1 MTRIAEGDP
10 MPGEARKIPF
20 TAAQRATIRATALL
34 MLAVGAIML
43 FTSVVKIIALLP
55 MIELLGLMPLI
66 FGVQWLDALIELA
79 FAVCPVRRRPGA
91 ALGRPRRHRRR
102 APARAAGAVRGLRD
116 QGGAAAARR
125 RRRDL
130 RDRRR
135 PPAEVARSP
144 AAALTRPPVEL
155 DLLPGAPR
163 SRRPCSRRRPSV
175 GAWH

>member
-1 MTRIAEGDP
+1 

-79 FAVCPVRRRPGA
+79 FAVCLFVA
-91 ALGRPRRHRRR
+91 AL
-102 APARAAGAVRGLRD
+102 ALLSVARAGTVDALLRGLR
-116 QGGAAAARR
+116 R
-125 RRRDL
+125 
-130 RDRRR
+130 
-135 PPAEVARSP
+135 
-144 AAALTRPPVEL
+144 
-155 DLLPGAPR
+155 
-163 SRRPCSRRRPSV
+163 C
-175 GAWH
+175 AWST

>member
-1 MTRIAEGDP
+1 

-79 FAVCPVRRRPGA
+79 FAVCLFVA
-91 ALGRPRRHRRR
+91 AL
-102 APARAAGAVRGLRD
+102 ALLSVARAGTVDALLRGLRALCVVYVIKAALLLL
-116 QGGAAAARR
+116 AAAAVIFAIVGV
-125 RRRDL
+125 
-130 RDRRR
+130 
-135 PPAEVARSP
+135 P
-144 AAALTRPPVEL
+144 
-155 DLLPGAPR
+155 LLK
-163 SRRPCSRRRPSV
+163 
-175 GAWH
+175 